1 MRLDLTGRNV
11 EITPPLRQLLARK
24 MSRLDRV
31 MRDAALSAQIV
42 LTRER
47 YRHVTDITL
56 HARGDNVL
64 AGAATAST
72 WEESVSTAVE
82 KVTQQA
88 QRVKEKW
95 TTRKRRATSSRVI
108 ELPPP
113 VEPQAPAPGPQ
124 VPAVGRQR
132 YPIRRHT
139 LTAAATRLSKVTE
152 PFVLYR
158 DGDTLRLQLLY
169 RRKDGSLALIEPEA

>member
-11 EITPPLRQLLARK
+11 ETTPPLRQLLTHK

-31 MRDAALSAQIV
+31 MRDAALSAQVV

-47 YRHVTDITL
+47 YRHTTDITL

-64 AGAATAST
+64 AGSATAST
-72 WEESVSTAVE
+72 WEESVSAAIE
-82 KVTQQA
+82 KITQQA
-88 QRVKEKW
+88 QRVKDKW
-95 TTRKRRATSSRVI
+95 TTRKRRAVATKT
-108 ELPPP
+108 LP
-113 VEPQAPAPGPQ
+113 VEVPPAPVAPPAPQASP
-124 VPAVGRQR
+124 QR

-139 LTAAATRLSKVTE
+139 LTAAASRLSKAVE

-169 RRKDGSLALIEPEA
+169 RRKDGSLAIIEPEA

>member
-47 YRHVTDITL
+47 YRHITDITL
-56 HARGDNVL
+56 HARGDNLL

-88 QRVKEKW
+88 QRVKERW
-95 TTRKRRATSSRVI
+95 TTRKRRATPTKAI
-108 ELPPP
+108 EVAVPAETPAPP
-113 VEPQAPAPGPQ
+113 EATAPAVAP
-124 VPAVGRQR
+124 QR

-139 LTAAATRLSKVTE
+139 LAAAAIRLSKVAE

-169 RRKDGSLALIEPEA
+169 RRKDGTLARIEPEP